1 MTQQLSDRRLDTL
14 AAEYVLGTLDAD
26 TRVKLQRLMITSD
39 RARQAVWRWERDL
52 NALGASLNDVQPGP
66 DLWQRIEAR
75 LGLASEPTAD
85 SFEQKHR
92 RPSRLGSGRGWN
104 PFQSWVWPAIAA
116 ALVLVM
122 VSWNTWQVPQPAP
135 TQVAVIQDASARA
148 LWSVSLTEQNLVV
161 TSTREV
167 TPSTDRDYQLWLV
180 AADGRAPVS
189 LGLLPE
195 TGQRQLARSALFDTA
210 TVDVL
215 AVSREP
221 EGGSPTGQPTE
232 VLYSAQ
238 LVRQ

>member
-26 TRVKLQRLMITSD
+26 TRVKLQRLMMTSD
-39 RARQAVWRWERDL
+39 RARQAVWRWEREL

-66 DLWQRIEAR
+66 VVWQRIEAR
-75 LGLASEPTAD
+75 LGLAGQATAD
-85 SFEQKHR
+85 SARAEP
-92 RPSRLGSGRGWN
+92 RPSRVGSSRGWN
-104 PFQSWVWPAIAA
+104 PFQHWVWPAIAA

-148 LWSVSLTEQNLVV
+148 LWSVSLTEQDLVV

-195 TGQRQLARSALFDTA
+195 TGQRQLARSALFDTT

>member
-1 MTQQLSDRRLDTL
+1 M
-14 AAEYVLGTLDAD
+14 
-26 TRVKLQRLMITSD
+26 
-39 RARQAVWRWERDL
+39 
-52 NALGASLNDVQPGP
+52 
-66 DLWQRIEAR
+66 
-75 LGLASEPTAD
+75 
-85 SFEQKHR
+85 
-92 RPSRLGSGRGWN
+92 
-104 PFQSWVWPAIAA
+104 AA
-116 ALVLVM
+116 ALVLVV

-167 TPSTDRDYQLWLV
+167 TPSADRDYQLWLV

-195 TGQRQLARSALFDTA
+195 TGQRQLARSALFDT
-210 TVDVL
+210 VNVEVL

-221 EGGSPTGQPTE
+221 EGGSPTGQPTD

>member
-26 TRVKLQRLMITSD
+26 TRVRLQRLMMTSD
-39 RARQAVWRWERDL
+39 RARQAVWRWEREL
-52 NALGASLNDVQPGP
+52 NALGASLNDIQPGAVV
-66 DLWQRIEAR
+66 WQRIEAR
-75 LGLASEPTAD
+75 LGLASKTTAD
-85 SFEQKHR
+85 SARDEP
-92 RPSRLGSGRGWN
+92 RPSRVGSSRGWN
-104 PFQSWVWPAIAA
+104 PFQHWVWPAIAA

-122 VSWNTWQVPQPAP
+122 VSWNTWQKPQPAP

-148 LWSVSLTEQNLVV
+148 LWSVSLTDQNLVV

-167 TPSTDRDYQLWLV
+167 TASSDRDYELWLV

>member
-1 MTQQLSDRRLDTL
+1 MTQQLSERRLDTL

-26 TRVKLQRLMITSD
+26 TRVRLQRLMMTSD
-39 RARQAVWRWERDL
+39 RARQAVWRWEREL
-52 NALGASLNDVQPGP
+52 NALGASLNDVQPGAVV
-66 DLWQRIEAR
+66 WQRIEAR
-75 LGLASEPTAD
+75 LGLAGKTAADAARDEP
-85 SFEQKHR
+85 
-92 RPSRLGSGRGWN
+92 RPSRVSSSRGWN
-104 PFQSWVWPAIAA
+104 PFQHWVWPAIAA
-116 ALVLVM
+116 ALVLVL
-122 VSWNTWQVPQPAP
+122 VSWNVWQTPPPAP
-135 TQVAVIQDASARA
+135 MQVAVIQDSNARA
-148 LWSVSLTEQNLVV
+148 LWSVSLTDQSLVV

-167 TPSTDRDYQLWLV
+167 TASSDRDYELWLV

-210 TVDVL
+210 NVDVL

>member
-26 TRVKLQRLMITSD
+26 TRVKLQRLMMTSD
-39 RARQAVWRWERDL
+39 RARQAVWRWEREL

-66 DLWQRIEAR
+66 VVWQRIEAR
-75 LGLASEPTAD
+75 LGLAGQATAD
-85 SFEQKHR
+85 SARAEP
-92 RPSRLGSGRGWN
+92 RPSRVGSSRGWN
-104 PFQSWVWPAIAA
+104 PFQHWVWPAIAA

-148 LWSVSLTEQNLVV
+148 LWSVSLTEQDLVV

-210 TVDVL
+210 TIDVL

>member
-26 TRVKLQRLMITSD
+26 TRVKLQRLMMTSD
-39 RARQAVWRWERDL
+39 RARQAVWRWEREL

-66 DLWQRIEAR
+66 VVWQRIEAR
-75 LGLASEPTAD
+75 LGLAGQVTAD
-85 SFEQKHR
+85 SARAKP
-92 RPSRLGSGRGWN
+92 RPSRVSSSRGWN
-104 PFQSWVWPAIAA
+104 PFQHWVWPAIAA
-116 ALVLVM
+116 ALVLIM
-122 VSWNTWQVPQPAP
+122 VSLNTWQAPQPAP

-148 LWSVSLTEQNLVV
+148 LWSVSLTEQDMVV

-238 LVRQ
+238 LVMQ

>member
-26 TRVKLQRLMITSD
+26 TRVKLQRLMMTSD
-39 RARQAVWRWERDL
+39 RARQAVWRWEREL

-66 DLWQRIEAR
+66 VVWQRIEAR
-75 LGLASEPTAD
+75 LGLAGQATANSARAEP
-85 SFEQKHR
+85 
-92 RPSRLGSGRGWN
+92 RPSRVGSSRGWN
-104 PFQSWVWPAIAA
+104 PFQHWVWPAIAA

-148 LWSVSLTEQNLVV
+148 LWSVSLTEQDLVV

-221 EGGSPTGQPTE
+221 EGGSLTGQPTE

>member
-26 TRVKLQRLMITSD
+26 TRVKLQRLMMTSD
-39 RARQAVWRWERDL
+39 RARQAIWRWEREL

-66 DLWQRIEAR
+66 VVWQRIEAR
-75 LGLASEPTAD
+75 LGLAGQATAD
-85 SFEQKHR
+85 SARAEP
-92 RPSRLGSGRGWN
+92 RPSRVGSSRSWN
-104 PFQSWVWPAIAA
+104 PFQHWVWPAIAA

-148 LWSVSLTEQNLVV
+148 LWSVSLTEQDLVV

>member
-26 TRVKLQRLMITSD
+26 TRVKLQRLMMTSD
-39 RARQAVWRWERDL
+39 RARQAVWRWEREL

-66 DLWQRIEAR
+66 VVWQRIEAS
-75 LGLASEPTAD
+75 LGLAGQARAD
-85 SFEQKHR
+85 SAKAEP
-92 RPSRLGSGRGWN
+92 RPSRVGSSRGWN
-104 PFQSWVWPAIAA
+104 PFQHWVWPAIAA

-148 LWSVSLTEQNLVV
+148 LWSVSLTEQDLVV

-167 TPSTDRDYQLWLV
+167 TASSDRDYQLWLV

>member
-14 AAEYVLGTLDAD
+14 AAEYVLGTLDAE
-26 TRVKLQRLMITSD
+26 TRVKLQRLMMTSD
-39 RARQAVWRWERDL
+39 RARRAVWRWEREL

-66 DLWQRIEAR
+66 VVWQLIEAR
-75 LGLASEPTAD
+75 LGLAGKATAD
-85 SFEQKHR
+85 SARAEP
-92 RPSRLGSGRGWN
+92 RPSRVGSSRGWN
-104 PFQSWVWPAIAA
+104 PFQHWVWPAIAA

-148 LWSVSLTEQNLVV
+148 LWSVSLTEQDLVV

-195 TGQRQLARSALFDTA
+195 TGQRQLARSELFDTA

>member
-14 AAEYVLGTLDAD
+14 AAEYVLGTLDAE
-26 TRVKLQRLMITSD
+26 TRVKLQRLMMTSD
-39 RARQAVWRWERDL
+39 RARQAVWRWEREL

-66 DLWQRIEAR
+66 VVWQRIEAR
-75 LGLASEPTAD
+75 LGLAGQATANSARAEP
-85 SFEQKHR
+85 
-92 RPSRLGSGRGWN
+92 RPSRVGSSRGWN
-104 PFQSWVWPAIAA
+104 PFQHWVWPAIAA

-148 LWSVSLTEQNLVV
+148 LWSVSLTEQDLVV

-189 LGLLPE
+189 LGLMPE

>member
-26 TRVKLQRLMITSD
+26 TRVRLQRLMMTSE
-39 RARQAVWRWERDL
+39 RARQAVWRWEREL
-52 NALGASLNDVQPGP
+52 NALGASLNDIQPGP
-66 DLWQRIEAR
+66 VVWQRIEAR
-75 LGLASEPTAD
+75 LGLAGQATAD
-85 SFEQKHR
+85 SARAEP
-92 RPSRLGSGRGWN
+92 RPFWVGSSRGWN
-104 PFQSWVWPAIAA
+104 PFQHWVWPAIAA

-148 LWSVSLTEQNLVV
+148 LWSVSLTDQNLVV
-161 TSTREV
+161 TSTRGV
-167 TPSTDRDYQLWLV
+167 TASSDRDYELWLV

-210 TVDVL
+210 DVDVL

>member
-26 TRVKLQRLMITSD
+26 TRVKLQRLMMTSD
-39 RARQAVWRWERDL
+39 RARQAVWRWEREL

-66 DLWQRIEAR
+66 VVWQRIEAR
-75 LGLASEPTAD
+75 LGLAGQATANSARAEP
-85 SFEQKHR
+85 
-92 RPSRLGSGRGWN
+92 RPSRVGSSRGWN
-104 PFQSWVWPAIAA
+104 PFQHWVWPAIAA

-148 LWSVSLTEQNLVV
+148 LWSVSLTEQDLVV

>member
-66 DLWQRIEAR
+66 VVWQRIEAR
-75 LGLASEPTAD
+75 LGLANETTANA
-85 SFEQKHR
+85 FEQKP
-92 RPSRLGSGRGWN
+92 RPTRLSSGRGWN
-104 PFQSWVWPAIAA
+104 PFQSWVWPAITA

-148 LWSVSLTEQNLVV
+148 LWSVSLTDRSLVV

-167 TPSTDRDYQLWLV
+167 TARSDRDYELWLV

-195 TGQRQLARSALFDTA
+195 TGQRQLARSVLFDTA
-210 TVDVL
+210 NVEVL